1 MRLLLCILLA
11 RAYPYSRPM
20 TTEKQAAP
28 PANPI
33 VRGEKVYLRPSERSD
48 LDDFVRWFNDADT
61 MRYLGMRSPLG
72 RTAEERWFDGM
83 LEREGKRD
91 YHFVICLL
99 EDGRPIGTVGL
110 HEVDREAGSAA
121 FGIAIGEKDEWDRG
135 YGTDALNAVADFGFS
150 ALRLERLWLDV
161 YEQNLRARRSY
172 EKAGFTVEGT
182 MRHALFKGGEHSDVI
197 RMSLL
202 RDEWL
207 ALPRRQGTAT
217 GS

>member
-1 MRLLLCILLA
+1 
-11 RAYPYSRPM
+11 
-20 TTEKQAAP
+20 
-28 PANPI
+28 
-33 VRGEKVYLRPSERSD
+33 
-48 LDDFVRWFNDADT
+48 
-61 MRYLGMRSPLG
+61 MRYLGMRAPLG

-91 YHFVICLL
+91 YRFVICLL
-99 EDGRPIGTVGL
+99 EDGRSIGTVGL